1 LGIRY
6 VLLELLV
13 KLVEVGDE
21 VSGTSRSEVA
31 LGVNSDVW
39 VVALVGIE
47 GCVIPVVTLGTL
59 LYANSARG

>member
-1 LGIRY
+1 

-21 VSGTSRSEVA
+21 VSGASQSEVT
-31 LGVNSDVW
+31 LGVNSNVW

-47 GCVIPVVTLGTL
+47 GCNTGGCTWRVVVCELGE
-59 LYANSARG
+59 G